1 MLLQYLTP
9 KTSPLPASFF
19 FFQKLK
25 IFPLSFEDHCRS
37 RLVCEIAHIVA
48 TRLVWFLP
56 KRFMSLAQE
65 TRTSNNLCYPMSNLL
80 TQCTSVSII
89 IDLSSSWDNRGV
101 VRAWEE
107 LYKSNNTFVFE
118 TSANNIYSIAK
129 YILQMLFRLIRYAIQ
144 LVFSDQL

>member
-1 MLLQYLTP
+1 
-9 KTSPLPASFF
+9 
-19 FFQKLK
+19 
-25 IFPLSFEDHCRS
+25 
-37 RLVCEIAHIVA
+37 
-48 TRLVWFLP
+48 
-56 KRFMSLAQE
+56 MSLAQE

-144 LVFSDQL
+144 LVFSDQLQLQNLSLLYSWINVVKRNFPTGLLQHDDQHVQKSVSELCSYNHMS